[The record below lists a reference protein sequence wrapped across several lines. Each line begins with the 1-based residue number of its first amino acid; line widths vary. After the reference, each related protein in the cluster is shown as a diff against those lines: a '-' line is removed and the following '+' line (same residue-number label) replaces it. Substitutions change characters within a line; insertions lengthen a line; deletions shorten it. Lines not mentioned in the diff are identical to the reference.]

1 MKYFKLYQGD
11 TGMNVTR
18 NVDILKSYLEHQ
30 GKFDVSIIKLL
41 EKEFNHL
48 VLEMNRLYGM
58 IEELTYRIGEL
69 NERLIRVDH
78 KTTPLEEV
86 K

>member
-1 MKYFKLYQGD
+1 
-11 TGMNVTR
+11 MNVTR

-58 IEELTYRIGEL
+58 IEELTYRISEL

>member
-1 MKYFKLYQGD
+1 
-11 TGMNVTR
+11 MNVTR

-58 IEELTYRIGEL
+58 IEELTSRIGEL

>member
-1 MKYFKLYQGD
+1 
-11 TGMNVTR
+11 MNVTR
-18 NVDILKSYLEHQ
+18 HVDILKSYLEHQ

-48 VLEMNRLYGM
+48 VLEMNRLHGM

-69 NERLIRVDH
+69 NDRIIMVDH